1 MPQIPDLT
9 EPRYLDEIGWF
20 LYHEK
25 YRRGQFG
32 GSYDAERLA
41 YSRLLRDEVARYL
54 NTDASWLEGKTV
66 VSIGCGCTGDLAAFP
81 AAVKVGIDPLIYLY
95 QKLGLLLTDEAGS
108 RTVYL
113 SVGAENLPLLDDFAD
128 LVICRSALDHM
139 PKPKPN
145 QAKSAE
151 SQSDGVLFASV
162 DIGGEPT
169 RMSRPYF
176 RRNLGALIG
185 DQFDVLTLD
194 DDYPRTVKA
203 ASAAPGYR
211 AKARAGQPSTRGDPS
226 RLRVNSTIPISHEP
240 SVESDNAAE
249 FRAPRHIASRPL
261 RLVVLGMMGR
271 MPLAGVV
278 WQVLHLEGFRR
289 LGFDVYYVEDTGAW
303 PYNP

>member
-9 EPRYLDEIGWF
+9 DPRYLDEIGWF

-32 GSYDAERLA
+32 GSYNAERLA

-54 NTDASWLEGKTV
+54 NTEASWLEDKTV

-81 AAVKVGIDPLIYLY
+81 AAVKVGIDPLLYLY

-128 LVICRSALDHM
+128 LVICRNALDHM
-139 PKPKPN
+139 PKPEIGLGEIRRILK
-145 QAKSAE
+145 
-151 SQSDGVLFASV
+151 SDGVLFASV

-169 RMSRPYF
+169 PDEPTVFSVESLR
-176 RRNLGALIG
+176 ALIS

-194 DDYPRTVKA
+194 DDY
-203 ASAAPGYR
+203 APHSEGR
-211 AKARAGQPSTRGDPS
+211 VCSTRIVARKKPEPVQALDKQAILRAYESQLDNSDP
-226 RLRVNSTIPISHEP
+226 
-240 SVESDNAAE
+240 A
-249 FRAPRHIASRPL
+249 
-261 RLVVLGMMGR
+261 
-271 MPLAGVV
+271 
-278 WQVLHLEGFRR
+278 
-289 LGFDVYYVEDTGAW
+289 
-303 PYNP
+303 

>member
-128 LVICRSALDHM
+128 LVICRNALDHM
-139 PKPKPN
+139 PKPEIGLGEIRRILK
-145 QAKSAE
+145 
-151 SQSDGVLFASV
+151 SDGVLFASV

-169 RMSRPYF
+169 PDEPTVFSVES
-176 RRNLGALIG
+176 LGALIS

-194 DDYPRTVKA
+194 DDYPPHSEGRVC
-203 ASAAPGYR
+203 
-211 AKARAGQPSTRGDPS
+211 STRIVARKKPGPVQALDKEAI
-226 RLRVNSTIPISHEP
+226 LRAYESQLDNS
-240 SVESDNAAE
+240 D
-249 FRAPRHIASRPL
+249 
-261 RLVVLGMMGR
+261 
-271 MPLAGVV
+271 LA
-278 WQVLHLEGFRR
+278 
-289 LGFDVYYVEDTGAW
+289 
-303 PYNP
+303 